1 MKEPNLTNP
10 IDIKLAAL
18 VARKKA
24 KSIDNNPVDINKLWP
39 STLSPN
45 TRSAFTSR
53 GDNYAHII
61 KVDRN
66 YNG

>member
-1 MKEPNLTNP
+1 MKGPILTNP

-24 KSIDNNPVDINKLWP
+24 KSVDNNPVDLNKLWP

-53 GDNYAHII
+53 GDNYSHIV